1 MGGGGRGGVGRDL
14 DHIVLDRYHGFLGTG
29 PCGEPMVVV
38 CSDHR
43 ERRPEF
49 YTPDHGVEGS

>member
-1 MGGGGRGGVGRDL
+1 MVRKKFHGCGGGGGRDL

-29 PCGEPMVVV
+29 PCAELMVVV

-43 ERRPEF
+43 DRRP
-49 YTPDHGVEGS
+49 